1 MYKKAASLVAKKGY
15 QNIKV
20 FRNGIPGWIKSGY
33 ALAKENA
40 LPKTKVPTVNAGKLK
55 GVLEEVV
62 ILDIRTPSL
71 YKMGWIKDSH
81 KIPLAELSSRYDE
94 LTKDESI
101 VVVDHA
107 GKQVLTASRFLKS
120 KGFGK
125 VQRLQGG
132 MMACVSGGIPL
143 QK

>member
-1 MYKKAASLVAKKGY
+1 MYKKAASLVAKRGY

-20 FRNGIPGWIKSGY
+20 FRDGIPAWIKSGY
-33 ALAKENA
+33 PLAKENA
-40 LPKTKVPTVNAGKLK
+40 LPKTKIPTVNAAKLK
-55 GVLEEVV
+55 GILGDVA

-81 KIPLAELSSRYDE
+81 KIPLAELSTRYSE
-94 LTKDESI
+94 LAKDETV

-120 KGFGK
+120 KGFEN
-125 VQRLQGG
+125 VQRVQGG
-132 MMACVSGGIPL
+132 LMACVSSGISL
-143 QK
+143 EK

>member
-20 FRNGIPGWIKSGY
+20 FRDGIPGWVKSGY
-33 ALAKENA
+33 PLARENA
-40 LPKTKVPTVNAGKLK
+40 LSKTKVPTVNAGNLK
-55 GVLEEVV
+55 GILEDVV
-62 ILDIRTPSL
+62 IVDIRTPSL
-71 YKMGWIKDSH
+71 YKMGWFKDSH
-81 KIPLAELSSRYDE
+81 KIPLAELSARYGE
-94 LTKDESI
+94 LTKNEAI

-120 KGFGK
+120 KGFEK

-132 MMACVSGGIPL
+132 LMACVSSGIPL
-143 QK
+143 EK